1 MGAPIDAAR
10 PRGPGALSHLR
21 VLDLSRVLA
30 GPWCSQNLADMGA
43 EVIKVERPGR
53 GDDTRGWG
61 PPWIAVSDAEG
72 AAGAS
77 RDSTYYAAA
86 NRGKKSIT
94 LDIARPEGQAIVRR
108 LAAMSD
114 VLIEN
119 YKIGDLK
126 RYGLDYA
133 TLSAINPR
141 LVYCSITGYG
151 QDGPSA
157 HKPGYDFVF
166 QALGGLMSIT
176 GERDDLPGGGPQKA
190 GIAIA
195 DVMTGMYAS
204 IAILAALQH
213 REVSGAGQYI
223 DMALLDCIVA
233 LGGNQVTGYF
243 ATGEPPRR
251 YGNAHA
257 SLVPYQVFAVA
268 DGEIVVAVGN
278 DGQWLQYCAAIER
291 PDLAA
296 DPRWTKVTGRIT
308 GRNELVPELARTMLT
323 RSRAEWLE
331 RLEAR
336 GVPCGPIN
344 DYEQVFQD
352 PQVRH
357 RGLRVDVPRGDGT
370 VVSTIASPLRLT
382 ATPPVVERAP
392 PRLGDSTEDVLTSL
406 LGLTSDDVAALR
418 EQRIV

>member
-1 MGAPIDAAR
+1 MKRPSAA
-10 PRGPGALSHLR
+10 GALSHLR

-30 GPWCSQNLADMGA
+30 GPWCTQNLADMGA
-43 EVIKVERPGR
+43 DVIKVERPGT
-53 GDDTRGWG
+53 GDDTRAWG
-61 PPWIAVSDAEG
+61 PPWVRGADGSAAE
-72 AAGAS
+72 
-77 RDSTYYAAA
+77 DSTYYAAA

-94 LDIARPEGQAIVRR
+94 VDISRPEGQELVRR
-108 LAAMSD
+108 LAAVSD
-114 VLIEN
+114 VVVEN

-133 TLSAINPR
+133 ALSEINPG

-166 QALGGLMSIT
+166 QAMGGLMSIT

-195 DVMTGMYAS
+195 DVMTGMYAT
-204 IAILAALQH
+204 IAILSALHH
-213 REVSGAGQYI
+213 RTVSGRGQYI

-233 LGGNQVTGYF
+233 LGGNQVTGFF
-243 ATGEPPRR
+243 ASGKVPGR

-257 SLVPYQVFAVA
+257 SLVPYQVFAVS

-278 DGQWLQYCAAIER
+278 DGQWQQYCAAIER

-296 DPRWTKVTGRIT
+296 QPRWAKVTGRIT
-308 GRNELVPELARTMLT
+308 GRQELVPELARTMLT

-344 DYEQVFQD
+344 DYRQVFED

-357 RGLRVDVPRGDGT
+357 RQLRVDLPRPDGSA
-370 VVSTIASPLRLT
+370 VSTIASPLRLQG
-382 ATPPVVERAP
+382 TPPVYDRAP
-392 PRLGDSTEDVLTSL
+392 PTLGDSTYEVLTGL
-406 LGLTSDDVAALR
+406 LGLTAEEIAR
-418 EQRIV
+418 HRANRIV